1 MITVLMIFVYCD
13 GLGRLYLYF
22 CICIYLYLFAVFF
35 CVATDFSVNKY
46 LYKRIKH

>member
-22 CICIYLYLFAVFF
+22 CICIYLLCF
-35 CVATDFSVNKY
+35 CVATDFSVNID